1 MRERHHIRKFT
12 PEQIDLLAANPFT
25 LNVTCYRI
33 SYTLEFKNLFLSH
46 HENGETVR
54 DIFSTLGYD
63 PEVLGDSRM
72 YSFAHSLLN
81 KVEAGEPLTEGPAHK
96 HVEKPVNTDYNAMPS
111 QQSVASM
118 QRELTYLRQQ
128 VEFLK
133 KISQLDTTKKSGT

>member
-1 MRERHHIRKFT
+1 MRERHHIHKFT
-12 PEQIDLLAANPFT
+12 PEQMEQLAANPFT
-25 LNVTCYRI
+25 LNVTVYRI

-46 HENGETVR
+46 YENGETVMN
-54 DIFSTLGYD
+54 IFRTLGYD
-63 PEVLGDSRM
+63 PETLGENRI
-72 YSFAHSLLN
+72 YGFARDLLN

-96 HVEKPVNTDYNAMPS
+96 PATKPVNTDYNTMPS

-133 KISQLDTTKKSGT
+133 KISQLDTTKKSET